1 MELRLDTMDGALMTL
16 LYISPNSPNGMSR
29 PSMTRLFHSILLTS
43 LSIGIAITIGVIQLL
58 SLIYNIR
65 EPTGPFWDG
74 VQWISDRYD
83 IVGGVICGAFLITG
97 IGGVIIGKLIRDR
110 RRKLRR
116 NEVRDDN

>member
-1 MELRLDTMDGALMTL
+1 MTL
-16 LYISPNSPNGMSR
+16 LYVSPNSPNGMSR

-74 VQWISDRYD
+74 VQWINDRYD
-83 IVGGVICGAFLITG
+83 IVGGVICGAFLIIG
-97 IGGVIIGKLIRDR
+97 IGGVIIGKLIRDK

-116 NEVRDDN
+116 NEVRDPS